1 MLSKPQICELIPH
14 RDPFLWIDEV
24 TEISDSRIVARKYV
38 GADLELF
45 RGHYP
50 GKPVLPGVLLCEA
63 AMQAGA
69 VLIAHSGTSIPAGH
83 VPVAT
88 RLNNVKFKHMVRPGD
103 TLEIEVELT
112 EKLTNA
118 YFLSARVRTAGKTA
132 AQLEFACAVVPP
144 PAG

>member
-24 TEISDSRIVARKYV
+24 TELSESRIVARKHV
-38 GADLELF
+38 GADLDLF

-50 GKPVLPGVLLCEA
+50 GRPVLPGVLLCEA

-69 VLIAHSGTSIPAGH
+69 VLIAHAGTSLPAGH

-88 RLNNVKFKHMVRPGD
+88 RLNNVKFKQMVRPGD

-118 YFLSARVRTAGKTA
+118 YFLTARIRSGGKTA
-132 AQLEFACAVVPP
+132 AQLEFACAVVP
-144 PAG
+144 AE